1 MAKRSKVETA
11 LTIRQIEDAALQQ
24 ILTLGY
30 DNMSYSTLAQATGI
44 SRTGIS
50 HHFPRKIDFLL
61 ALNSRIAAFFVSAL
75 DFCDIEQFERSWL
88 TALES
93 TERRAVLRLFFN
105 FCARAGVE
113 VQQFEAIELTRSQAR
128 RHFGDAGCR
137 LVSELLGR
145 SAVKLLAEQR
155 LAA

>member
-11 LTIRQIEDAALQQ
+11 QTVRQIEDAALQQ
-24 ILTLGY
+24 ILTIGY
-30 DNMSYSTLAQATGI
+30 DNMSYSTLSQATGI

-61 ALNSRIAAFFVSAL
+61 KLNSRIASRFVAAL
-75 DFCDIEQFERSWL
+75 DFSCLNQLEHSWL
-88 TALES
+88 RAMAH
-93 TERRAVLRLFFN
+93 TELRAILRLFFN
-105 FCARAGVE
+105 FCARGADD
-113 VQQFEAIELTRSQAR
+113 VQQFEAIELTRAQATEQL
-128 RHFGDAGCR
+128 GEEGSK

-145 SAVKLLAEQR
+145 SAVILLSEQS

>member
-24 ILTLGY
+24 ILTIGY
-30 DNMSYSTLAQATGI
+30 DNMSYSTLSDATGV

-61 ALNSRIAAFFVSAL
+61 ALNGRIAEFFVAAL
-75 DFCDIEQFERSWL
+75 DFASLERFELSWL
-88 TALES
+88 NALDVAEL
-93 TERRAVLRLFFN
+93 RAVLRLFFN

-113 VQQFEAIELTRSQAR
+113 VQQFEAIEVARSHAR
-128 RHFGDAGCR
+128 RHFGEAGCK
-137 LVSELLGR
+137 LVSELLGH
-145 SAVKLLAEQR
+145 SAVTLLAEQS